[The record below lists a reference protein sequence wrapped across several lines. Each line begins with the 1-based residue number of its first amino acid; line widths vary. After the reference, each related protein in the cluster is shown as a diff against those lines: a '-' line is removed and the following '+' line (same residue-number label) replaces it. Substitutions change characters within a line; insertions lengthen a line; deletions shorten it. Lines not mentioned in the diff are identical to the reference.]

1 MAGVYNM
8 QEMTGT
14 KIYRLLPGGARWN
27 HLVPGDTKC
36 LVDLEMVDMD
46 MMVVPGDAS
55 MACELSCLFTVAV
68 LPMSR
73 NQL

>member
-1 MAGVYNM
+1 M
-8 QEMTGT
+8 
-14 KIYRLLPGGARWN
+14 
-27 HLVPGDTKC
+27 VPGDTKC

>member
-1 MAGVYNM
+1 MGSQM
-8 QEMTGT
+8 FM
-14 KIYRLLPGGARWN
+14 W
-27 HLVPGDTKC
+27 
-36 LVDLEMVDMD
+36 VDYHDKRMIPKTLFS
-46 MMVVPGDAS
+46 AS